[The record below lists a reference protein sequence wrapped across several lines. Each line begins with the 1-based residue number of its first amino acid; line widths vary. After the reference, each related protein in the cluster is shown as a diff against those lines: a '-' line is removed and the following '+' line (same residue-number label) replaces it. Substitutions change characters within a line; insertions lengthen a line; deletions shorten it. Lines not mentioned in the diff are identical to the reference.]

1 MPKLTA
7 SDPLG
12 GRKCTEATPEKV
24 IREDKAQA
32 VKRLPALNLIYSLAS
47 ETLPT
52 PERPTA

>member
-1 MPKLTA
+1 MAQRRPRRRFT
-7 SDPLG
+7 
-12 GRKCTEATPEKV
+12 
-24 IREDKAQA
+24 REDKAQA